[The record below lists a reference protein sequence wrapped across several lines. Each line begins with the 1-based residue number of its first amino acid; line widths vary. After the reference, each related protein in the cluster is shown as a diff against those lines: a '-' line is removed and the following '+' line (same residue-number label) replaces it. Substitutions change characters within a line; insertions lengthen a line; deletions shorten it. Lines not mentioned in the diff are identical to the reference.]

1 MCCAFVVAP
10 WTDTPISVSFLS
22 IWTEK
27 KLLHYK
33 LRNVPA
39 NEKAT
44 TAIEKPTADKRDAS
58 TATEDLGANIKHS
71 FICSSWFISTI
82 FFDVNCVYLDTGES
96 SSSETLTST
105 VDTLEDAGTSVLR
118 SNNIS
123 DFPSLEEASSSIPDD
138 QLRMIDN
145 INSLMSEVISLMCRN
160 PEFFLHQ
167 LEFPK

>member
-1 MCCAFVVAP
+1 MQ
-10 WTDTPISVSFLS
+10 ILN
-22 IWTEK
+22 
-27 KLLHYK
+27 LLFY
-33 LRNVPA
+33 L
-39 NEKAT
+39 
-44 TAIEKPTADKRDAS
+44 
-58 TATEDLGANIKHS
+58 
-71 FICSSWFISTI
+71 FILVYINY

-145 INSLMSEVISLMCRN
+145 INSSMSEVISLMCRN